1 MPRLFVLI
9 FLLLPAL
16 ANAGPDRAGLISAWE
31 VAMRGDGMLEARADG
46 DYRYR
51 SESLGYDGR
60 VKLLTAIVRSEG
72 TPGAMTYG
80 MQAAGSVDFE
90 LPDLPTASQGS
101 PSSGFMVWKAER
113 QNFFYDAN
121 RQAWLSMAEWVH
133 AQGEEH
139 NGEGASAFWSHWLRT
154 YGVLVGLLVFL
165 VAVLWG
171 AARQQRRVR
180 GLLAESHEVNR
191 MGRENIERAAALREA
206 QAAAMQE
213 SLELA
218 RRGAAAVEAILEE
231 LRRRP
236 AR

>member
-1 MPRLFVLI
+1 MSRLFVLL
-9 FLLLPAL
+9 FLLLPAF

-31 VAMRGDGMLEARADG
+31 AAMRSDGALEAQADG

-60 VKLLTAIVRSEG
+60 VRLLTAIVRSEG

-80 MQAAGSVDFE
+80 MQAVGSVDFE
-90 LPDLPTASQGS
+90 LPDLPASSQGS
-101 PSSGFMVWKAER
+101 PSSGLMSWKAER

-121 RQAWLSMAEWVH
+121 KQTWLSMAEWAH
-133 AQGEEH
+133 AQGE
-139 NGEGASAFWSHWLRT
+139 NDGEGASVFWSHWLRT
-154 YGVLVGLLVFL
+154 YGVLVGVLVFL

-191 MGRENIERAAALREA
+191 LGRENIERAASLREA

-218 RRGAAAVEAILEE
+218 RRSAAAVEAILEE

-236 AR
+236 AS